1 MEIFRQLISLLS
13 AVPAW
18 VPLIVCPAFVIV
30 AAVLFTVLGG
40 RRAYPCLAAAIGA
53 AGLALT
59 GCIGTPA
66 EALVYGAGYALL
78 ASLLGLLFLLPV
90 PRRKEKFSSRDE
102 RIYEQFRGEPLRAD
116 FMQEAPVKECCF
128 DAQVQEEAP
137 ELAHATALLGKL
149 QKCKLSSADRLEA
162 DALARTLSALKGRA
176 LTLDE
181 QNTLNDCLA
190 SVLKLTAKYKL

>member
-1 MEIFRQLISLLS
+1 
-13 AVPAW
+13 
-18 VPLIVCPAFVIV
+18 
-30 AAVLFTVLGG
+30 
-40 RRAYPCLAAAIGA
+40 
-53 AGLALT
+53 
-59 GCIGTPA
+59 
-66 EALVYGAGYALL
+66 
-78 ASLLGLLFLLPV
+78 
-90 PRRKEKFSSRDE
+90 
-102 RIYEQFRGEPLRAD
+102 
-116 FMQEAPVKECCF
+116 MQEAPVKECCF